1 MGNDFQTIYYF
12 CKELH
17 LSSYRVPRTSFSSF
31 SQQFQVLIDLL
42 YHINLGFFE
51 IRKSTAGEV
60 ALLGVIFKV

>member
-1 MGNDFQTIYYF
+1 MGNGFQTVYCF
-12 CKELH
+12 CEELY

-31 SQQFQVLIDLL
+31 NQQFQVLIHLL

-60 ALLGVIFKV
+60 APLGVIFKV